1 MKKIKFIILF
11 LGLFLIFFNKL
22 IAQNIHYGLD
32 KKISLQGNDG
42 YDYLF
47 IDQENRNLY
56 VSHGTIVHVIS
67 LDSEKLIGTIK
78 GTKGNHGI
86 AIVQKSNLGFI
97 SDGKSNEVSVFD
109 LTTLE
114 VKTTIKLRGEK
125 PDAIIYDIFSEKVFV
140 FNGSSNNAS
149 VIDVNTLKEIGTID
163 LGGAP
168 EFAVSDGSG
177 KVYCN
182 LEDKNSIKV
191 IDTKSLTIINSIP
204 LAPCGGPTGLTMDI
218 PNQLLFTVC
227 RENKGL
233 SVVDIGSG
241 KVLNTFPIGSGVDAV
256 AYDTDLKIIFC
267 SNGDGTTSI
276 YKQNSPI
283 DYTLIQTLETQIR
296 AKTLALDQKTHKI
309 YLSVADFDP
318 ITKKTLP
325 DTFRVLVY
333 KMTN

>member
-1 MKKIKFIILF
+1 MKHVKYIIILF
-11 LGLFLIFFNKL
+11 GSLLINFNKL
-22 IAQNIHYGLD
+22 DAQKIQYSFE
-32 KKISLQGNDG
+32 KTISLQGDDG

-47 IDQENRNLY
+47 IDQEKRNLY
-56 VSHGTIVHVIS
+56 VSHGTSVHVIS

-114 VKTTIKLRGEK
+114 VKTTIKLNGEK
-125 PDAIIYDIFSEKVFV
+125 PDAIIYDVFSNKVLA

-149 VIDVNTLKEIGTID
+149 VIDINTLKEIATID

-168 EFAVSDGSG
+168 EFAVSDGLG

-191 IDTKSLTIINSIP
+191 IDIKSFKIVNTIP
-204 LAPCGGPTGLTMDI
+204 LAPCGAPTGLTMDI

-227 RENKGL
+227 RENKGM
-233 SVVDIGSG
+233 SVVDVRSG

-256 AYDTDLKIIFC
+256 AYDIKLKIIFC

-276 YKQNSPI
+276 YMQNGPNN
-283 DYTLIQTLETQIR
+283 YTLIQTLATQVR

-318 ITKKTLP
+318 ITKKALP

-333 KMTN
+333 KMSN